1 MARHC
6 LHRPARTLVTHLLS
20 GLALGTMLA
29 LAISSRPASAPVN
42 PLQTVTKV
50 FFRATTA
57 APSAVTA
64 QVADRQVWREQVSG
78 YLETRWNLAS
88 GYAVTVAGAVEHAA
102 RAYQL
107 DPMVLLA
114 IAATESSF
122 RHDVGNPG
130 GGADPMEPYGIMQVA
145 GRWHRDKFPNGTVVR
160 TGVAENIHLGA
171 SVLRDYLDLEDG
183 NLRRALMRYNGASDD
198 RYSRKVAAFSRRL
211 RAELATLPA

>member
-1 MARHC
+1 MAQHR

-20 GLALGTMLA
+20 GLALGAMLA
-29 LAISSRPASAPVN
+29 LAISSRSANVPVN
-42 PLQTVTKV
+42 PLQTVAQV

-57 APSAVTA
+57 APRAVTVQA
-64 QVADRQVWREQVSG
+64 VDRHIWREQVSG

-160 TGVAENIHLGA
+160 TGVAENIHIGA

-183 NLRRALMRYNGASDD
+183 NLRRALMRYNGTSDD
-198 RYSRKVAAFSRRL
+198 RYSQKVAALSRRL

>member
-1 MARHC
+1 MARHH

-29 LAISSRPASAPVN
+29 LAISARPASTPVN
-42 PLQTVTKV
+42 PLQTVAHV
-50 FFRATTA
+50 FFRATAA
-57 APSAVTA
+57 APRPVTA
-64 QVADRQVWREQVSG
+64 QADDRLVWRERVSG
-78 YLETRWNLAS
+78 YLETRWSLAS
-88 GYAVTVAGAVEHAA
+88 GYARTVAGAVEQAA

-107 DPMVLLA
+107 DPVVLLA

-130 GGADPMEPYGIMQVA
+130 GGADPLEPYGIMQVA

-183 NLRRALMRYNGASDD
+183 DLRRALMRYNGTSDD
-198 RYSRKVAAFSRRL
+198 RYSRKVTALSRRL
-211 RAELATLPA
+211 RTELATLPA